1 MLAIIIP
8 SYNIRFLNDALS
20 SLKKQTNKNFTVYIG
35 DDNGPSEIK
44 DICDNYSDKLD
55 IIYKRFDE
63 NMGQVD
69 LVGQWNRSVN
79 LRNEKWVWL
88 LSDDDLAE
96 NRCVEYFY
104 KALDKTKG
112 FFSVFRFNTL
122 LINENSKIID
132 VSPSHATLETPMEF
146 ALYRLQGNRHGCI
159 SNIIFSRDSFERENG
174 FVNFPFGWY
183 ADDASILAFA
193 GDKEIYTISGPRIKY
208 RISWGKNV
216 SSQKSFRKID
226 ALFQYRDWLND
237 RFINTS
243 YPELGLNIDM
253 INKTAKKWFLNNII
267 ILEGM
272 PYLKIL
278 SVSRKL
284 NNIYHNGIIK
294 NFILLILLN
303 LFTSFI
309 GSLKLLKKYLI
320 AT

>member
-1 MLAIIIP
+1 MKLSVIFLSITSLITLAKSPACI
-8 SYNIRFLNDALS
+8 NCL
-20 SLKKQTNKNFTVYIG
+20 
-35 DDNGPSEIK
+35 
-44 DICDNYSDKLD
+44 
-55 IIYKRFDE
+55 
-63 NMGQVD
+63 
-69 LVGQWNRSVN
+69 
-79 LRNEKWVWL
+79 
-88 LSDDDLAE
+88 
-96 NRCVEYFY
+96 
-104 KALDKTKG
+104 KG
-112 FFSVFRFNTL
+112 FPVPNKFNVLSESLIFLRSAVIKCIFIPFSKL
-122 LINENSKIID
+122 SNS
-132 VSPSHATLETPMEF
+132 
-146 ALYRLQGNRHGCI
+146 LYRLQGNRHGCI